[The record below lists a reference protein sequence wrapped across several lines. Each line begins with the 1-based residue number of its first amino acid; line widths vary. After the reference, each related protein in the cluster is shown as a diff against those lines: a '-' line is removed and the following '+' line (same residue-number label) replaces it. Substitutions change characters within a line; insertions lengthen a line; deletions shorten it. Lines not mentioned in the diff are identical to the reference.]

1 MSLVEESQ
9 SPRVSQPIDEH
20 IGRLLRLRRRQM
32 ALTLAQLGGL
42 VGVTFQ
48 QIAKY
53 ESGQSRVSAE
63 TLWRLAKVLEVQVG
77 FFYEGLGE

>member
-1 MSLVEESQ
+1 MSLVEEPQ

-32 ALTLAQLGGL
+32 ALTLAQLGVL

-77 FFYEGLGE
+77 FFYEGLG